1 MGGCLVNRCPNI
13 LIAQSY
19 IPCRDYFF
27 QEWWPES
34 NDKAYFDKQKRL
46 QGPEQFF
53 ISDATSRIHLDATP
67 RIYLN
72 HVARCQQRIPT
83 IPDIHIPWRPIQHSG
98 LNKQI
103 SRRSTFAT
111 CTTVHATIN
120 REIYII
126 NFAYITITITSYVR
140 HSDHITRRRS
150 RPQYTNKVG
159 RKHKDRRRSYH

>member
-1 MGGCLVNRCPNI
+1 MPIFRFKLHHMLCLQTEREN
-13 LIAQSY
+13 
-19 IPCRDYFF
+19 
-27 QEWWPES
+27 
-34 NDKAYFDKQKRL
+34 KQ
-46 QGPEQFF
+46 
-53 ISDATSRIHLDATP
+53 SDATSRIHLDATP

-103 SRRSTFAT
+103 SRRSTFTT

-120 REIYII
+120 REIYIN

-140 HSDHITRRRS
+140 HSDHITRGNP
-150 RPQYTNKVG
+150 RPQYTTKL
-159 RKHKDRRRSYH
+159 RCFYLLLLI